1 MLNLE
6 RFFELDYY
14 LETVMEYLSKE
25 RYDELVA
32 ELNYMT
38 DVEYPRIRDD
48 LAEARS
54 QGDLSENGGYR
65 AARRAQAK
73 AISRIRFLQK
83 VLQHSRI
90 IDTSILPKD
99 CISLLSKVEFTHLG
113 TGRRM
118 AYTIVTH
125 HEMNLEQG
133 KISCNSPI
141 GAALMGKKEGDI
153 VEVKAPAGA
162 FQIKIESVSTP

>member
-1 MLNLE
+1 ME
-6 RFFELDYY
+6 FI
-14 LETVMEYLSKE
+14 MEYLSQE

-54 QGDLSENGGYR
+54 QGELSENCGDR

-83 VLQHSRI
+83 LLQYSRV
-90 IDTSILPKD
+90 IDTSALPKD

-113 TGRRM
+113 NGKRM
-118 AYTIVTH
+118 TYTIVTH
-125 HEMNLEQG
+125 HEMNLEEG

-141 GAALMGKKEGDI
+141 GSALMGKKAGDI
-153 VEVKAPAGA
+153 VDVKAPAGS
-162 FQIKIESVSTP
+162 FQLKIENVSTPV